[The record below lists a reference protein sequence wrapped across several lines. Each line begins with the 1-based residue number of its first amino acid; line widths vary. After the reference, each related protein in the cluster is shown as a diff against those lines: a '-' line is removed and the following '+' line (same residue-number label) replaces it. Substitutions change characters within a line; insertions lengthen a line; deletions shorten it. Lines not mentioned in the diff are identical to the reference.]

1 MYGKLNASMLHFCWS
16 LSSVSS
22 FCAKTMIICIP
33 WSAKIVIFRF
43 CQSSGIP
50 CGIPD
55 LPICEV
61 SSSLLA
67 VIGLF
72 AQLLFCSSA
81 NPYCIVIGLFIS
93 IFDAFPILGSGMI
106 LIPWGLV
113 KLFHGSFFAAAVLLT
128 AYLLTVFT
136 RELLEAR
143 LIGSNLNTLPFFT
156 LASIYIGISLYG
168 VCGIFLCPFAG
179 SCWSAPSYQI
189 WMLQCLRAFD
199 ISELLRYNLHIC
211 RFSANYCLT

>member
-1 MYGKLNASMLHFCWS
+1 MRSQL
-16 LSSVSS
+16 
-22 FCAKTMIICIP
+22 IIIGCN
-33 WSAKIVIFRF
+33 WA
-43 CQSSGIP
+43 
-50 CGIPD
+50 
-55 LPICEV
+55 ICTIAF
-61 SSSLLA
+61 LL
-67 VIGLF
+67 IR
-72 AQLLFCSSA
+72 

-168 VCGIFLCPFAG
+168 VCGIFLGPFAVVLIR
-179 SCWSAPSYQI
+179 SIYQI
-189 WMLQCLRAFD
+189 WMR
-199 ISELLRYNLHIC
+199 
-211 RFSANYCLT
+211 SA